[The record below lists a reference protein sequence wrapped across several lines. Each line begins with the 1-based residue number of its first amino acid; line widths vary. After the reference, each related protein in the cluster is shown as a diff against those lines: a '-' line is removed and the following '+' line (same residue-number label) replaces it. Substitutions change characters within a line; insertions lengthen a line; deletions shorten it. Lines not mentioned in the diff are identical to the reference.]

1 MTLSARWTMLFAL
14 AFALLVSIG
23 CGGGHDG
30 CRPNPAVTAD
40 MASLNLPAPEGG
52 KLCHAEAKFIMYEVP
67 KDRAA
72 VVSDAT
78 GKMEKAGWKEIRNP
92 SGGSED
98 PGTLFYE
105 KSGKQV
111 TWAVAK
117 CSRSSLADIFDSCSI
132 VTYNDDTK

>member
-1 MTLSARWTMLFAL
+1 MTLSERRTMVFAL
-14 AFALLVSIG
+14 AWALLVTAG

-30 CRPNPAVTAD
+30 CRPNPAVTPD
-40 MASLNLPAPEGG
+40 MAALNLPAPEGG

-67 KDRAA
+67 KDRTA
-72 VVSDAT
+72 VVTDSTA
-78 GKMEKAGWKEIRNP
+78 KLEKAGWKEIRNP

-105 KSGKQV
+105 KNGKQV
-111 TWAVAK
+111 TYAVAK
-117 CSRSSLADIFDSCSI
+117 CSRSSFADIFDSCAI